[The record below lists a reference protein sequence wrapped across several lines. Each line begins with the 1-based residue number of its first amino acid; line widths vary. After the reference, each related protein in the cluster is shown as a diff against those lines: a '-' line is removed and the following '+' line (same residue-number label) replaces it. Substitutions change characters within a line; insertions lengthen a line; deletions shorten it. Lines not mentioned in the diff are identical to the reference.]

1 MAFKILFTTNTPN
14 KSEHMAIWQIYSE
27 LINTCLTF
35 AYNSLEECCCDQ
47 FQGCRV
53 KSLVSWLMAK
63 EIIVLFV
70 ELN

>member
-35 AYNSLEECCCDQ
+35 AYNSLEKCCCDQ
-47 FQGCRV
+47 FQGC
-53 KSLVSWLMAK
+53 
-63 EIIVLFV
+63 
-70 ELN
+70 